1 MTVVVLGD
9 LMLDREI
16 LGNVE
21 RLCPEAPVPV
31 LAEQSTVDRLGGA
44 GLAALFAR
52 RDGHDVVLV
61 AAVAADEAGA
71 RLRELL
77 AADGIRLVAMPLHGP
92 TPEKIRLRSGG
103 HLLLR
108 LDRGDGGRC
117 GPVDVLELL
126 DVLASASAILVSD
139 YGRGVTG
146 RPELRA
152 ALDDRAGTVP
162 LVWDPHPRGGPPL
175 AGAGLVTP
183 NRAEASSFLPAY
195 VPEASVDR
203 PAVAGDVR
211 IAADTLRRRWAAAAV
226 AVTLGKDG
234 AMVADGTSAPWLVP
248 APFAAHGDP
257 CGAGDRF
264 ASAAALALAAGAGAP
279 EAVRAAVAEATAYV
293 AGGGPMGLSSLE
305 PSTVRGLV

>member
-1 MTVVVLGD
+1 VSVVVLGD

-16 LGNVE
+16 LGDVE

-31 LAEQSTVDRLGGA
+31 LAERSTVDRPGGA

-61 AAVAADEAGA
+61 AAVAADEAGD

-77 AADGIRLVAMPLHGP
+77 AADGIRLVALPLQGP

-108 LDRGDGGRC
+108 LDRGDGGSC
-117 GPVDVLELL
+117 GPVDVGELL

-139 YGRGVTG
+139 YGRGVAG

-152 ALDDRAGTVP
+152 ALDDYTGRLP
-162 LVWDPHPRGGPPL
+162 LVWDPHPRGGPPI
-175 AGAGLVTP
+175 AGARLVTP
-183 NRAEASSFLPAY
+183 NQAEASGFLGAHG
-195 VPEASVDR
+195 PER
-203 PAVAGDVR
+203 GDVR
-211 IAADTLRRRWAAAAV
+211 VAADTLRRRWAAAAV
-226 AVTLGKDG
+226 AVTLGEDG
-234 AMVADGTSAPWLVP
+234 AMLADGTRAPSLVP

-264 ASAAALALAAGAGAP
+264 ASAATLALAAGAGAA

-293 AGGGPMGLSSLE
+293 AGGGPLGLSALE
-305 PSTVRGLV
+305 PSTVRGLA